1 MEWTCKM
8 TGFFRWRFFK
18 MTGIPT
24 SSIGVSFLNFV
35 STGTWIV
42 RKNTKNTGME
52 KLHVTMP
59 TSTACLSC
67 HRLGESGWILCM
79 YSFHMFFL
87 PHLAWHHPFATLTE
101 LCLAYFGAV
110 SNDTTLG
117 TRFDSTPAWGKR
129 CGSRLLRSLCQTRP
143 CVIDI
148 GWIWVNAVG
157 AQLPNGIKVPF
168 YFGINS
174 P

>member
-8 TGFFRWRFFK
+8 TGFFRWR
-18 MTGIPT
+18 TGIPT
-24 SSIGVSFLNFV
+24 SSIGVFFLNFV
-35 STGTWIV
+35 RTGTWIL
-42 RKNTKNTGME
+42 RKHHREWLLEENRHE

-79 YSFHMFFL
+79 YLFHMLFL

-101 LCLAYFGAV
+101 HDWTMFGAFWRCLKRHE
-110 SNDTTLG
+110 SLG

-129 CGSRLLRSLCQTRP
+129 CASRPLRSLCRCRP

-148 GWIWVNAVG
+148 GWIWVPSG
-157 AQLPNGIKVPF
+157 YLT
-168 YFGINS
+168 
-174 P
+174 